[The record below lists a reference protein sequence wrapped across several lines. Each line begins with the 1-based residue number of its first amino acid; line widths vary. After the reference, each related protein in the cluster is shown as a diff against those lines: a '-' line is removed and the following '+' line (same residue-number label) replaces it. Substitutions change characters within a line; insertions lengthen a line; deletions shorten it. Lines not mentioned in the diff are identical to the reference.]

1 MAVYLGSEIFACV
14 FLGDHG
20 MFRSIQS
27 GIRFC
32 FKFLFRLFDGLG
44 RTLESPREASNPKM
58 LLQFRDNLRATLLQV
73 AKHEDPSGTHAA
85 EIRARIQELLD
96 KPDWTTP
103 TKGLRAHPQ
112 NSLFTWNDAYQAE
125 KLLAHL
131 RPLASLKFEIT
142 KQIFSLRK
150 VDTQAQALFQESYD
164 DILTRV
170 QQETV
175 SAEDKA
181 ELVSEMQNLLE
192 RVLNDVHWK
201 YAQRYH
207 NRKIMEL
214 YTYHIS
220 LVSVL
225 ISAVFLYVLYSL
237 GSSNDPRLSFLG
249 WPFSGLEIA
258 LLAGSLG
265 ACFSILTGNKISV
278 NGTSIEETLL
288 NTGPPYIALR
298 LGVGS
303 LSAIILYFAFESGV
317 LTSDLLPNLE
327 AIGFYNTNAPA
338 DPAVTLQKALEE
350 IAKASSDAKLTA
362 KFESLLS
369 DVSAREDLATVLA
382 REIAPS
388 DNSSLGARNGTSNV
402 WAFFVPNANLSK
414 LLIWSF
420 AAGFFE
426 KLVPKALQGVTKETE
441 KT

>member
-1 MAVYLGSEIFACV
+1 
-14 FLGDHG
+14 

-150 VDTQAQALFQESYD
+150 VDAQAQALFQESYD

-225 ISAVFLYVLYSL
+225 ISAVFLYVLFRL
-237 GSSNDPRLSFLG
+237 AGSEDPQLSFLK

-327 AIGFYNTNAPA
+327 AIGFSNTNEP
-338 DPAVTLQKALEE
+338 DSPTKTLEDALEALTDKPGE
-350 IAKASSDAKLTA
+350 DAKAAGN
-362 KFESLLS
+362 FHNLLA
-369 DVSAREDLATVLA
+369 DETTRKQLASALVGAISPAEDSA
-382 REIAPS
+382 
-388 DNSSLGARNGTSNV
+388 LGMRNGTPTI
-402 WAFFVPNANLSK
+402 WRFYVPNADLSK